1 MNVRCLDAVILHMLK
16 EVEGE
21 RTASSVFHLLKGKKS
36 AQTIQD
42 AHLYKLAKWFQ
53 TAPFLKMDTF
63 DRLIQQLLETGC
75 LEGERQRLFV
85 TDKGI
90 SEMAEVFQKTG
101 TFPFLS
107 GWNLA
112 GTAPVFFS
120 RLQLIVQVVS
130 HLAYADRIYY
140 PITREEQVQQWVK
153 QFMKENPFEKRALAG
168 QLNQELLQVLEQQ
181 PEQPDCL
188 LLRFSGHGQT
198 GRTVWQTAEMLNM
211 ETTEYWFRFLHSL
224 HTIVQTVM
232 KDDGQLPLLR
242 QLLNGIIVSV
252 PLTESARKTAGY
264 LHKGMTI
271 KEIAGIRR
279 LKQATIEDHVVELA
293 LNDPRFSIRPFVDE
307 QKEAAVIKAGGTST
321 ARQLKPLKDQL
332 PDHSYFQIRLV
343 LAKESRGSR

>member
-1 MNVRCLDAVILHMLK
+1 MLK

-63 DRLIQQLLETGC
+63 DQLIQQLLQTGC

-85 TDKGI
+85 TEKGRNA
-90 SEMAEVFQKTG
+90 MAGVFQKTG
-101 TFPFLS
+101 CFPFLS
-107 GWNLA
+107 GWKLA
-112 GTAPVFFS
+112 GTAPIFFS

-130 HLAYADRIYY
+130 HLAYSDRTYY
-140 PITREEQVQQWVK
+140 PITRDEQVQSWVK
-153 QFMKENPFEKRALAG
+153 HFIKESPFEKKALAD
-168 QLNQELLQVLEQQ
+168 QLNRELSHVFEQQ

-198 GRTVWQTAEMLNM
+198 GRTAWQTAEMLNM

-224 HTIVQTVM
+224 HAIVQTATE
-232 KDDGQLPLLR
+232 DDGQLPLLK
-242 QLLNGIIVSV
+242 QLLKGITVSV
-252 PLTESARKTAGY
+252 PLTESARKTASY

-271 KEIAGIRR
+271 EQIAEARR

-293 LNDPRFSIRPFVDE
+293 LNDPQFSIRPFVDE
-307 QKEAAVIKAGGTST
+307 QKEAAVLQAGGTST

-343 LAKESRGSR
+343 LAKESRGLK